1 MNKYELLV
9 ILSAQVDDE
18 AKEAAIQKVTSILEK
33 AGASIE
39 NIDKQGVK
47 KFAYAINHKNEGVYV
62 MYNLALEATALKD
75 ITKSLNITDGVVRTM
90 FIKK

>member
-9 ILSAQVDDE
+9 ILSAQLDDE
-18 AKEAAIQKVTSILEK
+18 GKEALTNKVTAILEK

-47 KFAYAINHKNEGVYV
+47 KFAYAINHKNEGVFV
-62 MYNLALEATALKD
+62 MYNLSLEATSVNEV
-75 ITKSLNITDGVVRTM
+75 TKTLNITDGVVRTM

>member
-9 ILSAQVDDE
+9 ILSAQQDDE
-18 AKEAAIQKVTSILEK
+18 AKEAAANKVTAILEK

-39 NIDKQGVK
+39 NVDKQGVK
-47 KFAYAINHKNEGVYV
+47 KFAYAINHKNEGFFV
-62 MYNLALEATALKD
+62 MYNLELDATKVNEV
-75 ITKSLNITDGVVRTM
+75 TKTLNITDGVVRTM

>member
-9 ILSAQVDDE
+9 ILSAQQDDE
-18 AKEAAIQKVTSILEK
+18 AKEASINKVTAILEK

-39 NIDKQGVK
+39 NVDKQGVK
-47 KFAYAINHKNEGVYV
+47 KYAYAINHKNEGVFV
-62 MYNLALEATALKD
+62 MYNLELEATQVNEV
-75 ITKSLNITDGVVRTM
+75 TKTLNITDEVVRTM

>member
-18 AKEAAIQKVTSILEK
+18 AKEANISKVSAILEK
-33 AGASIE
+33 AGAQIE

-47 KFAYAINHKNEGVYV
+47 KYAYAINHKNEGVYV
-62 MYNLALEATALKD
+62 MYNLELDAAKD
-75 ITKSLNITDGVVRTM
+75 NEITKTLNITDDVVRTM

>member
-9 ILSAQVDDE
+9 ILSAQQDDE
-18 AKEAAIQKVTSILEK
+18 AKEASIQKVTAILEK

-39 NIDKQGVK
+39 NVDKQGVK
-47 KFAYAINHKNEGVYV
+47 KLAYAINHKNEGVFV
-62 MYNLALEATALKD
+62 MYNLEVEANSVNE
-75 ITKSLNITDGVVRTM
+75 ITKTLNITDGVVRTM

>member
-18 AKEAAIQKVTSILEK
+18 AKEANISKVSAILEK
-33 AGASIE
+33 AGAQIE

-47 KFAYAINHKNEGVYV
+47 KYAYAINHKNEGVYV
-62 MYNLALEATALKD
+62 MYNLELDAAKVNE
-75 ITKSLNITDGVVRTM
+75 ITKTLNITDDVVRTM

>member
-9 ILSAQVDDE
+9 ILSAQQDDE
-18 AKEAAIQKVTSILEK
+18 AKETSINKVTAILEK
-33 AGASIE
+33 AGASIQ
-39 NIDKQGVK
+39 NVDKQGVK

-62 MYNLALEATALKD
+62 MYNLELEASALKE
-75 ITKSLNITDGVVRTM
+75 ITKTLNITDGVVRTM

>member
-18 AKEAAIQKVTSILEK
+18 AKEANINKVTSILEK
-33 AGASIE
+33 AGAIVESV
-39 NIDKQGVK
+39 DKQGVK

-62 MYNLALEATALKD
+62 MYNLELDAAKVNE
-75 ITKSLNITDGVVRTM
+75 ITKTLNITDDVVRTM

>member
-18 AKEAAIQKVTSILEK
+18 AKEANINKVTSILEK

-39 NIDKQGVK
+39 NVDKQGVK

-62 MYNLALEATALKD
+62 MYNIELDAVKVNEV
-75 ITKSLNITDGVVRTM
+75 TKTLNITDGVVRTM